1 MFSVTAVPRHVPIS
15 CCLKPKT
22 ALNIGHKPETSLR
35 IKPAHIASGPRLR
48 RGVSESLR
56 SSPSVFVLANTSW
69 SWDVE
74 GTAREPAPQRSS
86 TWHTL
91 DLPGYTY
98 QAPLGQASYQP
109 SPSPQGFTA
118 RLPFWDNTAIADISL
133 FCDTRPLGLL
143 IERWN
148 RRRVSCP
155 EGLPSIEI
163 AINTLSGDRL
173 EGAAGYFVPSM
184 FFAVGGPSRMAAPNS
199 RSVGGAPNQRTNDD
213 YLATITLNAS
223 INMETN

>member
-1 MFSVTAVPRHVPIS
+1 MFPNLFDPPHPSLSSQTPPGAGT
-15 CCLKPKT
+15 LKVQP
-22 ALNIGHKPETSLR
+22 GSLR
-35 IKPAHIASGPRLR
+35 HKDPLLGT
-48 RGVSESLR
+48 
-56 SSPSVFVLANTSW
+56 PS
-69 SWDVE
+69 
-74 GTAREPAPQRSS
+74 
-86 TWHTL
+86 
-91 DLPGYTY
+91 TY
-98 QAPLGQASYQP
+98 QAIPTKRPLGQASYQP

-118 RLPFWDNTAIADISL
+118 RLPFWDNAAIADISL
-133 FCDTRPLGLL
+133 FCGTRPLGLL

-184 FFAVGGPSRMAAPNS
+184 FFAVGGPSRIAAPNS